1 MLPPLVGAALGVL
14 ILTAVGAI
22 TMQRAHELEAARD
35 LVERTYEIREEM
47 RSILSD
53 LADAEAAERGFVL
66 TGDERYLEPY
76 TRAVRALPECFATL
90 RRLMAGSPEQH
101 PRLTRLEALAGRKLD
116 VLERTI
122 AARRRSAAEAMA
134 MVASDEGRQA
144 MDEMRATIDDM
155 FARETRL
162 LHARVATADARF
174 RDVQALTAGGTL
186 VAIVLLLAALVTIAR
201 AVRAREQARSQTQ
214 LETVTGNATL
224 AMFLTDEG
232 QHCTY
237 LNPAAEAMTGYR
249 LAELQGR
256 PLHDLIH
263 HTRPDGRPYPRA
275 ECPLDRALPASDRLA
290 GEEFFVRK
298 DGTFYPVAY
307 TASPIRR
314 DGDTT
319 GTVLEVRDITAER
332 QAAEE
337 RAALLERER
346 EARVEAEAA
355 TRAKDEFLAVLSHE
369 LRTPLNAVFGYARML
384 HAGQLDEA
392 QVERA
397 LEVIV
402 RNANAQVQLIDDL
415 LDVSRI
421 VAGTMR
427 LDVRPVELKAV
438 IEAAVDAVRPAAEAK
453 GIRLQTILDPR
464 AGPINGDPDRLQQVV
479 WNLLSNSVKF
489 TPKDGRVQV
498 QLRRVDSNV
507 EIAVSDTGEG
517 IPPDALPCIFDRFTQ
532 ASTGITRLHGGL
544 GIGLSLVK
552 HLAESHG
559 GSVTV
564 HSEGQG
570 KGTTF
575 VVRLPLAIS
584 RAPEATARAYAAARG
599 AAPPYRGPSLGGVRV
614 VIVDDDR
621 DAIEMMAVILAG
633 AQADVRTCLSAADAF
648 ALVRDWNPDVLIADI
663 EMPGEDGYGLIRRI
677 RALDAAHG
685 GRVAAVAVTAYGRS
699 EDRMRTISAGFN
711 MHLPKPVD
719 PAELVT
725 VVRSLAARDFQ
736 KGA

>member
-1 MLPPLVGAALGVL
+1 MVPPLVGAALGVL
-14 ILTAVGAI
+14 ILAAVGAI

-53 LADAEAAERGFVL
+53 LGEAEAAQRGFLL

-76 TRAVRALPECFATL
+76 TRGVRALPGSFATL
-90 RRLMAGSPEQH
+90 RRLMAASPEQH
-101 PRLTRLEALAGRKLD
+101 PRLTRLEALARRKLD
-116 VLERTI
+116 ELERAI
-122 AARRRSAAEAMA
+122 AARRRNAAEAMA
-134 MVASDEGRQA
+134 IIATDEGRQV

-155 FARETRL
+155 FAGETRL

-174 RDVQALTAGGTL
+174 RDVQVLTAGGTA
-186 VAIVLLLAALVTIAR
+186 VAIVLLLAALMTIAR
-201 AVRAREQARSQTQ
+201 GVRAREQARSQTQ
-214 LETVTGNATL
+214 LETMTGNATL
-224 AMFLTDEG
+224 AMFLTDER

-256 PLHDLIH
+256 PLHDAIH
-263 HTRPDGRPYPRA
+263 HTRPDGRPYPRT
-275 ECPLDRALPASDRLA
+275 ECPIDGALPRSDWQA

-298 DGTFYPVAY
+298 DGTCFPVAY
-307 TASPIRR
+307 TASPIR
-314 DGDTT
+314 GEGQTT

-355 TRAKDEFLAVLSHE
+355 TRAKDEFLAILSHE

-421 VAGTMR
+421 VAGKTR
-427 LDVRPVELKAV
+427 LDVRPVELTAV
-438 IEAAVDAVRPAAEAK
+438 VDAAVDAVRPAAEAK
-453 GIRLQTILDPR
+453 AIRVQTMLDPR

-479 WNLLSNSVKF
+479 WNLLSNAVKF
-489 TPKDGRVQV
+489 TPRDGRVQV
-498 QLRRVDSNV
+498 QLRRVEAHV
-507 EIAVSDTGEG
+507 EIVVSDTGEG
-517 IPPDALPCIFDRFTQ
+517 IPPDALPSVFDRFTQ

-552 HLAESHG
+552 HLVESHG
-559 GSVTV
+559 GSVAV
-564 HSEGQG
+564 HSEGRG

-584 RAPEATARAYAAARG
+584 RAPEATVRAYAIAR
-599 AAPPYRGPSLGGVRV
+599 AAPPYRGPSLDGVRV

-621 DAIEMMAVILAG
+621 DAVEMMAVILAG
-633 AQADVRTCLSAADAF
+633 AQADVRLGFSAADAF
-648 ALVRDWNPDVLIADI
+648 GLVRDWKPDVLIADI
-663 EMPGEDGYGLIRRI
+663 EMPGEDGYGLIRRV
-677 RALDAAHG
+677 RALDAARG

-725 VVRSLAARDFQ
+725 VVRSLAARDVQ